1 MQLQSRV
8 EHILEWA
15 LKAGLEQTADIH
27 LAQLSQ
33 VLQLFVVL
41 RKIKIQALTLLI
53 ANKSM
58 ENVANIVAECYRLN
72 SVQMRHLLRQY
83 ECEGNE
89 MKPTPQFINCVSE
102 VDSSKFLKFKCHTN
116 FQLAAAQVDS
126 ILTANDE
133 PIELE
138 TERDYNQSFIVP
150 SDGTSINQ

>member
-1 MQLQSRV
+1 
-8 EHILEWA
+8 
-15 LKAGLEQTADIH
+15 
-27 LAQLSQ
+27 
-33 VLQLFVVL
+33 
-41 RKIKIQALTLLI
+41 
-53 ANKSM
+53 M

-89 MKPTPQFINCVSE
+89 AKPTPQFINCVSE
-102 VDSSKFLKFKCHTN
+102 VCFQSFDIRILKN
-116 FQLAAAQVDS
+116 SQLAAAQVDS

-150 SDGTSINQ
+150 SDGVFINQSTINQSLRLPLRILDRTPLTSSHVHRPPCQQQRLSSSTPPTAVERQMDSLLPDEGVQ